1 MNTKIAKKIN
11 QNFYYGWVIVGL
23 AALSLFFSSP
33 GQSYGISTFINSYI
47 ETFQISRT
55 TISVIYST
63 ATLISGLSLLG
74 IGKLVDRFGQRIV
87 FIFCGV
93 MLAITCIFNSF
104 ISGIYM
110 IFFGFLASR
119 YFGQG
124 SLALIPSTLVPQWFK
139 GKRAL
144 AIGIYGIGGSL
155 ASVSVPALN
164 IWMINNYGWQSS
176 WRIWSLLI
184 ILIFLP
190 LMWTLVV
197 NTPEEIGVLP
207 DNKSINSIDD
217 INEERVSIEQNSW
230 TLKNA
235 MKTKEFWFLGF
246 CVTITPM
253 ITTGLVFHFFSIM
266 SEKGIYQSQAAYIL
280 GLMGLPGFI
289 APIIGGFI
297 LDKWNPKYVFS
308 ITFVIETFALLIL
321 IFVKT
326 PIAAVLFMLIYGI
339 AKSVQ
344 DVSGKVMWPNYF
356 GRKYLGSIQAAAT
369 MFIVIGSAF
378 GPIPFGAVFD
388 NLGSYNWAIIAMAFI
403 SLLSSIIGLLCN
415 KPKLPVTFENNT
427 FINSAN

>member
-1 MNTKIAKKIN
+1 MNTRIAKKIN
-11 QNFYYGWVIVGL
+11 QSFYYGWVIVGL

-55 TISVIYST
+55 TISVVYST
-63 ATLISGLSLLG
+63 ATLISGLSLLA
-74 IGKLVDRFGQRIV
+74 IGKLVDRFGQRII
-87 FIFCGV
+87 FIFCGG

-110 IFFGFLASR
+110 IFFGFLALR

-124 SLALIPSTLVPQWFK
+124 SLSLIPSTLVPQWFK
-139 GKRAL
+139 GRRAL

-176 WRIWSLLI
+176 WRIWAILLI
-184 ILIFLP
+184 VIFLP
-190 LMWTLVV
+190 IMWILVV

-207 DNKSINSIDD
+207 DNKSIENVDD
-217 INEERVSIEQNSW
+217 INEERINMEQTSW
-230 TLKNA
+230 TLENA

-266 SEKGIYQSQAAYIL
+266 SEKGISQSQAAYIL
-280 GLMGLPGFI
+280 GIMGIPGFI

-297 LDKWNPKYVFS
+297 LDKWKPKYIFS
-308 ITFVIETFALLIL
+308 ITFVIESFALVIL
-321 IFVKT
+321 VFVKT
-326 PIAAVLFMLIYGI
+326 TSLAIVFMVIYGI

-344 DVSGKVMWPNYF
+344 DVSGKVMWPNFF

-369 MFIVIGSAF
+369 MFIVVGSAF
-378 GPIPFGAVFD
+378 GPIPFGAAFD
-388 NLGSYNWAIIAMAFI
+388 NLGNYNWAIIAMATI
-403 SLLSSIIGLLCN
+403 SILSSIIGLLCN
-415 KPKLPVTFENNT
+415 KPKLVD
-427 FINSAN
+427 SL